1 MTLNIINLNMYG
13 SKGLKG
19 DWWKESLSRHPKRSG
34 SSNNPSK
41 ALWCTWYYP
50 LSSRDMELMSSHQRP
65 PFSFKK
71 IKIKIKI
78 QKKKKVERGY
88 LPLAPPKLSLYTFFL
103 LICFFSFLFLFLFLF
118 LFHFFFF
125 DKTVF
130 FLTRCFK
137 YVSFIG
143 QVSSIFKKILLYP
156 CLLRFKSNKRKLR
169 IRRKTKGGGGED
181 KEAKVLMQEK
191 DCKQKKNILLP
202 TN

>member
-34 SSNNPSK
+34 SSDNPSK
-41 ALWCTWYYP
+41 ALWCTWYYL
-50 LSSRDMELMSSHQRP
+50 LSSRDMGLMSPHWRP

-78 QKKKKVERGY
+78 QKKKRLKGDIYPWPHQNSPYILFFY
-88 LPLAPPKLSLYTFFL
+88 LFVFSVFS
-103 LICFFSFLFLFLFLF
+103 FFSFFFF
-118 LFHFFFF
+118 FFFF

-130 FLTRCFK
+130 FLMRCFK

-143 QVSSIFKKILLYP
+143 QVSSIFLKILLYP

-169 IRRKTKGGGGED
+169 IRRKTKGRGGGGGN

>member
-1 MTLNIINLNMYG
+1 MYG

-78 QKKKKVERGY
+78 QKKKGWKGIFTLGPTKTLPIYFFFTY
-88 LPLAPPKLSLYTFFL
+88 LFFQFSLSFP
-103 LICFFSFLFLFLFLF
+103 FS
-118 LFHFFFF
+118 FFFF
-125 DKTVF
+125 FLIKQF
-130 FLTRCFK
+130 FFNALFQICLFYRP
-137 YVSFIG
+137 SFIDF
-143 QVSSIFKKILLYP
+143 FKNPITSM
-156 CLLRFKSNKRKLR
+156 FV
-169 IRRKTKGGGGED
+169 
-181 KEAKVLMQEK
+181 KV
-191 DCKQKKNILLP
+191 QK
-202 TN
+202 